1 MLYLTYIRTL
11 KGMVIPMR
19 KKHHLAS
26 IQKRILSIT
35 LSCILG
41 MCILISSVSFFIFQ
55 NYLQQS
61 MMQSTETSLRLLAD
75 SMDDS
80 INDVY
85 RMVRYCQTNS
95 DIATYIENNPNP
107 GSVLSVSTY
116 NTLSEEYNR
125 NASSS
130 YMPRLAIVSHDNFLQ
145 VVATTYSST
154 CNLAEELPTLSF
166 FDTLLSDTEYNFS
179 TGLIADPFHRK
190 GRQVLPIIRP
200 ITYQY
205 NAKQAG
211 YLFIEVS
218 SELFTEP
225 IKRYSIAE
233 DSFVYLS
240 IDGHIYLYQDGVLTE
255 HENHYN
261 PISDMSEN
269 ALNRDTTI
277 TKIRT
282 ETGGSQIVVSTP
294 LDMPGCYISQGIP
307 MQSLLTSF

>member
-1 MLYLTYIRTL
+1 ME
-11 KGMVIPMR
+11 

-26 IQKRILSIT
+26 IQKRILFIT

-75 SMDDS
+75 SMDES

-154 CNLAEELPTLSF
+154 CNLAEGLP
-166 FDTLLSDTEYNFS
+166 
-179 TGLIADPFHRK
+179 
-190 GRQVLPIIRP
+190 
-200 ITYQY
+200 
-205 NAKQAG
+205 
-211 YLFIEVS
+211 
-218 SELFTEP
+218 
-225 IKRYSIAE
+225 
-233 DSFVYLS
+233 
-240 IDGHIYLYQDGVLTE
+240 
-255 HENHYN
+255 
-261 PISDMSEN
+261 
-269 ALNRDTTI
+269 
-277 TKIRT
+277 
-282 ETGGSQIVVSTP
+282 
-294 LDMPGCYISQGIP
+294 
-307 MQSLLTSF
+307 